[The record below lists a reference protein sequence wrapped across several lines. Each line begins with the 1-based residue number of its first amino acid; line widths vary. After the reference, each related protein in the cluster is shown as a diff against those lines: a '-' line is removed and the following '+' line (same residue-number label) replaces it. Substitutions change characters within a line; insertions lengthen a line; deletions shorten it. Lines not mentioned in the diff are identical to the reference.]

1 MKTVKVELLVEDA
14 EEEVGPKVQARACA
28 RTDALRVGEQHQH
41 HESRARA
48 KAAAADADVKVLSR
62 LAHESLQ
69 LAAAHAL
76 ELASSASSWV
86 RIVRHAVQSA
96 ERGDFGDQILILYFL
111 FSIFDT

>member
-1 MKTVKVELLVEDA
+1 MMTTVEEELLVEDA

-76 ELASSASSWV
+76 ELASSASS
-86 RIVRHAVQSA
+86 RGCALFATRCNLRTEEISA
-96 ERGDFGDQILILYFL
+96 IRF
-111 FSIFDT
+111 